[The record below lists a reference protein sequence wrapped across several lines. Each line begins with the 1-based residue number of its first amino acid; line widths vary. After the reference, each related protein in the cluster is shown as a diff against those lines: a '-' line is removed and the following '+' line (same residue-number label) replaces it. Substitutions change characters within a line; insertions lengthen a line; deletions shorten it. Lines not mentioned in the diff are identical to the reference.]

1 MNRILLFA
9 ILLFGSIQMFAI
21 PANPKKHVVTQPDGT
36 QLTVF
41 LRGDEHCHYFVCA
54 DDMPVMRAENGTFY
68 YAKIEDGGLFATDV
82 LAHEVALRS
91 QTEQELVAE
100 SKADML
106 SRLHSLQSQRLAR
119 VNAMR
124 AKRLPSMNNEAK
136 SSVPGNY
143 NNKTYIGNYRQLV
156 ILVNYSDVSMQHTN
170 AEFNNQFNQQGYSEN
185 KHIGSVRD
193 YFLDQSY
200 GQLDLNIDVVGPY
213 TVSKNLAYYGQDVN
227 DEDLHAGT
235 LVAEACKLAHNDGVD
250 FSKYDW
256 DGDGEVEQVIV
267 IYPGYSQ
274 SSGAD
279 DNTIW
284 PHQYYLSSS
293 DYGKSLTYNSKKID
307 AYAVFAELYG
317 TSGDMMDGI
326 GTFCHEYSHCLG
338 LPDFYDTSN
347 SSSSNFGMST
357 WSLLHYGC
365 YNGPYGYEGSVP
377 CGYTA
382 YERACQGWLTLT
394 ELSDP
399 CYVSDMEAITDSA
412 QGYIIYNEAN
422 QDEFYVLDNHQQ
434 TSWDKYAYG
443 HGMLVTHVDYD
454 EDVWYDNS
462 VNNTA
467 SHQRC
472 TIVPADNEAYLDYY
486 SSDYASYQAGDPWPG
501 TSNKT
506 ELTNTSTPAATL
518 FNANSDGKKYLNK
531 PITNIVEKNGLISF
545 TFNGG
550 ISIDTP
556 VAQEATDVSVSST
569 EGNSFTA
576 QWSAV
581 SDATSYTLEVS
592 EVDTTSVLMLSEDF
606 ATFSDGSHENAGTD
620 YSTILDDVLSSTGW
634 TGSKLFTGLEN
645 GIKLGSSS
653 KVGSLTTPTLSAPN
667 SGKVTLYFV
676 CVPYNSTSSL
686 NLQVKGSG
694 GLSLAK
700 VYTQGGSYAVSVPDV
715 TSDFKITFSTTS
727 SAKRAYIS
735 AVAIFDGEL
744 ALEEAES
751 KLSESETKSVTAH
764 RARYKQTFTGL
775 TDTNYTVT
783 GLSDAIYTY
792 RVKAVVDDMGESDW
806 SNRVTVDLKDAALAI
821 DSVRSLQPQSA
832 GIIYDLTG
840 RRVAHPVKGGL
851 YIIDGQ
857 KVLLK

>member
-1 MNRILLFA
+1 MNRIILLLL
-9 ILLFGSIQMFAI
+9 LLFGTIQMFAV
-21 PANPKKHVVTQPDGT
+21 PANPKKHVVTQSDGT

-54 DDMPVMRAENGTFY
+54 DGMPVVRAEDGNFH
-68 YAKIEDGGLFATDV
+68 YAKFEDGKMLSTNV
-82 LAHEVALRS
+82 LAHEATLRS
-91 QTEQELVAE
+91 QTEEALVAE

-106 SRLHSLQSQRLAR
+106 SSLSSLHSQRMAR

-124 AKRLPSMNNEAK
+124 AKRLPSKYNEAK

-156 ILVNYSDVSMQHTN
+156 ILVNYSDLKMQHTST
-170 AEFNNQFNQQGYSEN
+170 EFDNQFNQQGYSQN

-213 TVSKNLAYYGQDVN
+213 TVSKNMEYYGQNGSDDN
-227 DEDLHAGT
+227 DLYAGT
-235 LVAEACKLAHNDGVD
+235 LVAEACKLAKNDGVD

-267 IYPGYSQ
+267 LYPGYSEA
-274 SSGAD
+274 SGAAK
-279 DNTIW
+279 NTIW
-284 PHQYYLSSS
+284 PHQYYLSYS
-293 DYGKSLTYNSKKID
+293 DYGGSLTYDGKKID

-317 TSGDMMDGI
+317 TSGSMMDGI

-338 LPDFYDTSN
+338 LPDFYDTDG
-347 SSSSNFGMST
+347 SNFGMST
-357 WSLLHYGC
+357 WSLLDYGC
-365 YNGPYGYEGSVP
+365 YNGPYGYEGCVP

-399 CYVSDMEAITDSA
+399 CYVSNMEAITDSA

-422 QDEFYVLDNHQQ
+422 QDEFYVLDNHQL

-454 EDVWYDNS
+454 EDVWFNNS

-472 TIVPADNEAYLDYY
+472 TIVPADNNL
-486 SSDYASYQAGDPWPG
+486 SMDYASYLAGDPWPG

-518 FNANSDGKKYLNK
+518 FNANTDGKKFLNK
-531 PITNIVEKNGLISF
+531 PITDIVEKNGLISF

-550 ISIDTP
+550 FSVDIP

-576 QWSAV
+576 HWSAV
-581 SDATSYTLEVS
+581 PDATSYTLEVS
-592 EVDTTSVLMLSEDF
+592 EVDTTSTLILSEDF
-606 ATFSDGSHENAGTD
+606 ATFADGNHYNQGTD
-620 YSTILDDVLSSTGW
+620 YSTKLDEVLSTTGW
-634 TGSKLFTGLEN
+634 TGTKLFTGLEN

-653 KVGSLTTPTLSAPN
+653 KVGSLTTPTLSAPT
-667 SGKVTLYFV
+667 SETVTLYFV
-676 CVPYNSTSSL
+676 CAPYNSSSSL
-686 NLQVKGSG
+686 NLQVTGSG
-694 GLSLAK
+694 GLTLSN
-700 VYTQGGSYAVSVPDV
+700 VYTQEGSYAVSVPDV
-715 TSDFKITFSTTS
+715 TSDFQITFSTTS

-744 ALEEAES
+744 TLDEVES
-751 KLSESETKSVTAH
+751 KLSDSETKSATMH
-764 RARYKQTFTGL
+764 RDRYKQTFTGL
-775 TDTNYTVT
+775 TDTLYTVE
-783 GLSDAIYTY
+783 GLSDALYTY
-792 RVKAVVDDMGESDW
+792 RVKAVVGDKGESDW
-806 SNRVTVDLKDAALAI
+806 SNRVTVDLKEAALAI
-821 DSVRSLQPQSA
+821 DSVQNLKPQSE

-840 RRVAHPVKGGL
+840 RRVTHPVKGGL